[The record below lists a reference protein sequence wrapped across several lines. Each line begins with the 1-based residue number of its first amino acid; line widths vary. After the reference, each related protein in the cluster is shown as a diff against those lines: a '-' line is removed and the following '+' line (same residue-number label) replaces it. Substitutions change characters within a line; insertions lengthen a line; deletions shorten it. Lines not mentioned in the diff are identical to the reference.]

1 MARRAGTT
9 AQGPAP
15 ARRSKRRV
23 STGALVAIAVAL
35 ATVVMAGLSAQAIAA
50 HSSCTSRPVLMNVA
64 VSLDLAPAVER
75 VAQDFNRQDHLADGR
90 CTQVQV
96 TEATSAVVAA
106 RIDGQASKHGMPS
119 VDAWIPDSSLW
130 VDVARSFPLGAQ
142 AVRPTGIEVAKSPLV
157 VVTPKVVARK
167 THVFDSPTGW
177 NVLLPPAD
185 GGPPKSLG
193 LKVDLPDPADSAAG
207 LSTLVEL
214 SRMLG
219 HGAAA
224 RASFTKFVLS
234 SEATSQF
241 ADPTSLASFVA
252 TAAPPWNARPVTV
265 TSEQAV
271 IAYDRANPRQ
281 PLAAQY
287 PADFSAA
294 LASPLLDY
302 PYVLTTS
309 SPAEQEAAR
318 EFGQSLQQSYAAS
331 VIRYSGFRSAN
342 GTVDATPASF
352 GLRSQVLQEAGAA
365 TASEAQTTMQVW
377 SKLGLGSRDLV
388 LIDTSAA
395 MAHLDGN
402 GTQTLEQELTQ
413 TAVLGLALFPDST
426 QMGEWQIGG
435 GTTNGKPYQQL
446 VPVGPLP
453 ADLGLISRRQQLQQI
468 DQTLR
473 PSGTL
478 ALNNDIL
485 AAYKQMTA
493 SYQPNYSNAVIV
505 LTAGVDNAPGDM
517 KTATLLS
524 HLRTMFNPSRKVA
537 IVILQ
542 LGTAGDFTAMR
553 QIAGVTGGAAFE
565 ITNPAQVAQVFIKG
579 FSRRLCDPHCAAP

>member
-15 ARRSKRRV
+15 VRRTKRRV
-23 STGALVAIAVAL
+23 STGALVAVAVAV
-35 ATVVMAGLSAQAIAA
+35 AAVVMVGLSAQAIAA

-75 VAQDFNRQDHLADGR
+75 VAQDFNRQDHIADGR

-119 VDAWIPDSSLW
+119 LDAWIPDSSLW
-130 VDVARSFPLGAQ
+130 VDVARSFAPGAQ

-157 VVTPKVVARK
+157 VVTPQVVAHE

-177 NVLLPPAD
+177 NVLLPPTD
-185 GGPPKSLG
+185 GGPPKTLG

-207 LSTLVEL
+207 LATLVEL

-252 TAAPPWNARPVTV
+252 TAEPPWNARPVTV

-287 PADFSAA
+287 PADFSSA
-294 LASPLLDY
+294 LTSPLLDY

-309 SPAEQEAAR
+309 SPAEQQAAR
-318 EFGQSLQQSYAAS
+318 EFGQALQQSYAAA
-331 VIRYSGFRSAN
+331 VVRYSGFRSAD

-352 GLRSQVLQEAGAA
+352 GLRSQVLQEAGVA

-426 QMGEWQIGG
+426 QMGEWQIGA
-435 GTTNGKPYQQL
+435 GTPNGRPYQQL

-493 SYQPNYSNAVIV
+493 SYKPNYSNAVIV

-517 KTATLLS
+517 KTSALLS
-524 HLRTMFNPSRKVA
+524 HLRTLFNPNRKVA